1 MDVFLHFVHMLFKI
15 FLAFEFENVLGDKV
29 RKFTFMTYSV
39 IMVGFDA
46 IGFFRYKRLDERT
59 ASSVV

>member
-1 MDVFLHFVHMLFKI
+1 MLFKI